1 MNKRPRKIFV
11 FIIARTSN
19 PLDNFEAKIC
29 VMLIVMIIKIKNDS
43 REKNPNELVITKN
56 QKVNPAVTAIALNRG
71 EESSILNWV
80 NEGYQSTLCQCCN
93 SN

>member
-43 REKNPNELVITKN
+43 REKNSKQI
-56 QKVNPAVTAIALNRG
+56 
-71 EESSILNWV
+71 
-80 NEGYQSTLCQCCN
+80 
-93 SN
+93 

>member
-43 REKNPNELVITKN
+43 REKNPNEFILGIQERLEIHISSKN
-56 QKVNPAVTAIALNRG
+56 ETIREFNFTPILMTPRNPPLFP
-71 EESSILNWV
+71 L
-80 NEGYQSTLCQCCN
+80 L
-93 SN
+93 